1 MGIDYKSTENRVKFA
16 GTWYELDDFAKNH
29 PGGDGFINIFN
40 GRDVTHAFRSYHPHF
55 TDKRISSVLR
65 KVKDEDIPSELDS
78 VHSNKNNDK
87 KVAHVVEKHAMAYKE
102 LQKEVLAALGG
113 FRNSKGTYL
122 FFLKSFLITAV
133 AIGMEAMQWV
143 YGFTLIRAILLGCVM
158 ALIGL
163 NIQHDANHG
172 AASLNPKINY
182 ALGLLQDWIGGSAI
196 HWRHHH
202 VVLHHIHTNTE
213 ADPDVRAKP
222 VLRVH
227 PKDEPDLINRFQHLY
242 IWPILSLFGLRI
254 ILLEPFDLA
263 TGIFGNEDR
272 SQVGNTDHRFAAA
285 TKNERIFSLFLRALF
300 YIRFIVLPMV
310 FIPEWN
316 TAYCIY
322 ATIASGSFYLGGLF
336 ILSHNFTDVKFH
348 PSNGDNENLSFMA
361 AQVETS
367 SNWGDWFAIQMC
379 GGLNC
384 KYTLE
389 NLTIRSLN

>member
-1 MGIDYKSTENRVKFA
+1 MSEDSEATRNRVRFA
-16 GTWYELDDFAKNH
+16 GSWYELDDFAKRH
-29 PGGDGFINIFN
+29 PGGDGFINLFD

-55 TDKRISSVLR
+55 TDNRISSVLR
-65 KVKDEDIPSELDS
+65 KVNSEKVPKEEIAEDNIKDI
-78 VHSNKNNDK
+78 NNDQ
-87 KVAHVVEKHAMAYKE
+87 VANIVKNHAKAYKE
-102 LQKEVLAALGG
+102 LQKEVLVALGG
-113 FRNSKGTYL
+113 FRNSKGNFI
-122 FFLKSFLITAV
+122 FFLKSFVIMSVTIALEV
-133 AIGMEAMQWV
+133 MQWM
-143 YGFTLIRAILLGCVM
+143 YGFNLVRAILLGCFM

-182 ALGLLQDWIGGSAI
+182 AMGLLQDWIGGSAI

-242 IWPILSLFGLRI
+242 IWPILSFFGLRI

-263 TGIFGNEDR
+263 TGIFGNEDQ

-285 TKNERIFSLFLRALF
+285 TKRERMFSLFLRALF
-300 YIRFIVLPMV
+300 YLRFIVLPLIFV
-310 FIPEWN
+310 PEWN
-316 TAYCIY
+316 TLLCIY
-322 ATIASGSFYLGGLF
+322 ATTAAGSFYLGGLF
-336 ILSHNFTDVKFH
+336 ILSHNFPEVKFH
-348 PSNGDNENLSFMA
+348 PSNGDDKNLSFMA

-367 SNWGDWFAIQMC
+367 CNWGSWFAIQMC

-384 KYTLE
+384 KY
-389 NLTIRSLN
+389 